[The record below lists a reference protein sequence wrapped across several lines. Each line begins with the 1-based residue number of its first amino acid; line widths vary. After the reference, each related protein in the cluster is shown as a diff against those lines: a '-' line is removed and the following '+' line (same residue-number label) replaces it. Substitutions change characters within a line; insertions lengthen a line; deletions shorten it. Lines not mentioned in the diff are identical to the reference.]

1 MLFTQGQPMR
11 PERESRLIL
20 AAVQARA
27 KMHEFRAAEDDYVPF
42 RRAPETLFPLAV
54 GILHDA
60 AAVIADR
67 FIDRLE
73 GPVVPPSWEEDDGS
87 IGQMVRFSASF
98 FDGFLESKIDAELT
112 TEFSLLCAASY
123 YLADSVGSAVVVANR
138 SEAPPLELG
147 QGLARLAWHILRS
160 DAGPID
166 GASQHAEFGNR
177 LLRALTGHFGL
188 EADAEEEMRSMC
200 DELRAT
206 VYDNGSAREVVYA
219 DIVTALCA
227 RKLENSARTIL
238 PPSSD
243 LPLASWAEALR
254 KPRFPKE
261 LWPAQRRVAD
271 AGLLRGKSGVV
282 QMPTSAGKTRATEL
296 IIRSAF
302 LSGRSNL
309 AVIVAPFR
317 SLCNDIRSDMVGA
330 FAGEDVTLDEVSDS
344 FLLDVDIA
352 GVLAQRS
359 VLIVTPEKMLYM
371 LRRAPEL
378 AERVGLIIY
387 DEGHQFEGFAR
398 GPTYEL
404 LLSSLR
410 KAVAPE
416 AQVVLISAVIGNAPV
431 IAEWLI
437 GDANAVISGEGLLP
451 TTKSIAFASWQ
462 FERGLLQYVSP
473 DDPDQQEYFVPRIVT
488 QTNLALKPRERAAR
502 VFPERGGTRESAEV
516 GLYLGLHLVERGSVA
531 LFRGTKE
538 GVISLCGRAAEIFDR
553 AVALPRPLDVSDAA
567 ELARLTHLA
576 RLNLGAEQ
584 DVTKA
589 SALGILAHHGN
600 TPQGL
605 RLAVEHAMK
614 EGHAKF
620 VICTSTLAQ
629 GVNFPIRYLIVS
641 ATQQGK
647 EKIKVRDFHNLMGR
661 AGRAGMHTE
670 GSIIFSA
677 PSIFDQRSSRDGR
690 WRWNATKNLLDPT
703 RAEPSRSSIL
713 DLFNDYEQPPEHK
726 LTLGLG
732 WLNLAFTTRAQIDAA
747 VASIKERFDWI
758 DADTFKTFVADRA
771 RAIQSIAAY
780 LAAYVDFMS
789 DQADERID
797 ELTHN
802 TLAWHLADDAT
813 REKLLEVFR
822 MTARAIETA
831 GDDQLRALIR
841 KSPLPPA
848 DVLALRDWTNANI
861 QTLLDAAVEG
871 DLVDAVYGE
880 VRKYVSSKALSKLT
894 DQNQILP
901 TLKAWLAGQSFDEI
915 GQALRAANVQTS
927 NRHITP
933 NHVVAICEGG
943 FGFDL
948 AMIVAAMAD
957 LVEPL
962 NEDLYEKLV
971 LLQRQIK
978 NGLSSVDALAFYEAG
993 FKDRVIA
1000 QAFAAAFGGVTD
1012 RAGVRH
1018 VCLAQRDELNVVLDA
1033 FPAYFQTVA
1042 DELRQ

>member
-1 MLFTQGQPMR
+1 MR

-27 KMHEFRAAEDDYVPF
+27 KMHEFRAAEEDYVPF

-60 AAVIADR
+60 AGAIADQ
-67 FIDRLE
+67 FINRAE
-73 GPVVPPSWEEDDGS
+73 GPVVPPAWEEGDGS

-98 FDGFLESKIDAELT
+98 FDAFLESQLNNELT

-123 YLADSVGSAVVVANR
+123 YLADSVGSAVVVARR
-138 SEAPPLELG
+138 SGAPQLELG
-147 QGLARLAWHILRS
+147 HGLSRVAWHILRG
-160 DAGPID
+160 DAAPID
-166 GASQHAEFGNR
+166 GASRHSEFGNR
-177 LLRALTGHFGL
+177 LLNALTRHFSL
-188 EADAEEEMRSMC
+188 EADAEEEIRVMC
-200 DELRAT
+200 AELRAS

-219 DIVTALCA
+219 DTVTALCS
-227 RKLENSARTIL
+227 RKFENAARTIL
-238 PPSSD
+238 PPSSG
-243 LPLASWAEALR
+243 LPLASWTEALR

-261 LWPAQRRVAD
+261 LWPAQRRIAE
-271 AGLLRGKSGVV
+271 ARLLRGNSGVV

-296 IIRSAF
+296 IIRSMF

-317 SLCNDIRSDMVGA
+317 SLCHDIRSDLVGA
-330 FAGEDVTLDEVSDS
+330 FAGENVALDEVSDS

-378 AERVGLIIY
+378 AERIGLVIY

-410 KAVAPE
+410 MTLAPE

-462 FERGLLQYVSP
+462 RERGLLQYVSP
-473 DDPDQQEYFVPRIVT
+473 DDPEQQEFFVPRIVT
-488 QTNLALKPRERAAR
+488 QTNLAMRRGERAPR
-502 VFPERGGTRESAEV
+502 IFPKRSGTGASAEI
-516 GLYLGLHLVERGSVA
+516 GLYLGLHLAEGGSVA
-531 LFRGTKE
+531 LFCGTKE
-538 GVISLCGRAAEIFDR
+538 GVISLCGRAAAIFDR
-553 AVALPRPLDVSDAA
+553 AVALPRPLDVSNAA
-567 ELARLTHLA
+567 EIARLTHLA
-576 RLNLGAEQ
+576 RLNLGADQ
-584 DVTKA
+584 DVTQA

-605 RLAVEHAMK
+605 RLSVEHAMK

-670 GSIIFSA
+670 GSVIFSA
-677 PSIFDQRSSRDGR
+677 PSIYDQRGNMDER
-690 WRWNATKNLLDPT
+690 WRWDATKSLLDPT

-713 DLFNDYEQPPEHK
+713 DLFDEYEQTARLK
-726 LTLGLG
+726 LTLPTG
-732 WLNLAFTTRAQIDAA
+732 WLDLAFATHADIDAA
-747 VASIKERFDWI
+747 AASIKQRFGWVDV
-758 DADTFKTFVADRA
+758 DMFKTFAADRA

-780 LAAYVDFMS
+780 LAAYVDFTS
-789 DQADERID
+789 DQAGERID
-797 ELTHN
+797 ELTRN
-802 TLAWHLADDAT
+802 TLAWHLAGNAT
-813 REKLLEVFR
+813 RNSLLEVFR
-822 MTARAIETA
+822 MTARAIEEA
-831 GDDQLRALIR
+831 GDDAQRALIR

-848 DVLALRDWTNANI
+848 DVFALRDWTNANM
-861 QTLLDAAVEG
+861 QTLVDAAERG
-871 DLVDAVYGE
+871 ELVDAVYAE
-880 VRKYVSSKALSKLT
+880 VSQYVTSKALSKLT

-901 TLKAWLAGQSFDEI
+901 TLKAWLTGQSFDAI
-915 GQALRAANVQTS
+915 GQTLRAGNVRTS
-927 NRHITP
+927 NRHINA

-957 LVEPL
+957 LVEGL
-962 NEDLYEKLV
+962 DEDLYKELV

-978 NGLSSVDALAFYEAG
+978 NGLSNASALAFYEAG
-993 FKDRVIA
+993 FKDRVVA
-1000 QAFAAAFGGVTD
+1000 QALAAAFDGVTD
-1012 RAGVRH
+1012 RTGVRR
-1018 VCLAQRDELNVVLDA
+1018 VCRRQREELNAVLDA
-1033 FPAYFQTVA
+1033 FPAYFQSVA
-1042 DELRQ
+1042 EELRY

>member
-1 MLFTQGQPMR
+1 MR

-27 KMHEFRAAEDDYVPF
+27 KMHEFRAAEEDYVPF

-60 AAVIADR
+60 AGAIADR
-67 FIDRLE
+67 FIDLAE
-73 GPVVPPSWEEDDGS
+73 GPVVPSAWEEDDGS

-98 FDGFLESKIDAELT
+98 FDAFLESQLNNELT

-123 YLADSVGSAVVVANR
+123 YLADSVGSAVVVARR
-138 SEAPPLELG
+138 SGAPPLELG
-147 QGLARLAWHILRS
+147 HGLVRVAWHILRG
-160 DAGPID
+160 DAGPIE
-166 GASQHAEFGNR
+166 GASRHTEFGNR
-177 LLRALTGHFGL
+177 MLNALTRHFGL
-188 EADAEEEMRSMC
+188 EADAEEEMRAMC
-200 DELRAT
+200 AELRSV

-219 DIVTALCA
+219 DTVTALCA
-227 RKLENSARTIL
+227 RKLENAARTIL
-238 PPSSD
+238 PPSSG
-243 LPLASWAEALR
+243 LPPASWTEALR

-261 LWPAQRRVAD
+261 LWPAQRRIAE
-271 AGLLRGKSGVV
+271 AGLLRGNSGVV

-296 IIRSAF
+296 IIRSVF

-317 SLCNDIRSDMVGA
+317 SLCHDIRSDLAGA
-330 FAGEDVTLDEVSDS
+330 FAGEDVALDEVSDS

-352 GVLAQRS
+352 GVLGQRS

-378 AERVGLIIY
+378 AERIGLIVY

-410 KAVAPE
+410 MTLAPE
-416 AQVVLISAVIGNAPV
+416 AQVILISAVIGNAPV

-437 GDANAVISGEGLLP
+437 RDANAVIGGDGLLP

-473 DDPDQQEYFVPRIVT
+473 DDPEQQEFFVPRIVT
-488 QTNLALKPRERAAR
+488 QTNLALKPRERTAR
-502 VFPERGGTRESAEV
+502 VFPERGGTGESAEV

-531 LFRGTKE
+531 LFCGKKE
-538 GVISLCGRAAEIFDR
+538 GVISLCRRAAEIFDR
-553 AVALPRPLDVSDAA
+553 EVALPRPLDVSNAA
-567 ELARLTHLA
+567 EITRLTHLA
-576 RLNLGAEQ
+576 MLNLGADQ
-584 DVTKA
+584 DVAQA

-605 RLAVEHAMK
+605 RLSVEHAMK

-629 GVNFPIRYLIVS
+629 GVNFPIRYLIIS

-670 GSIIFSA
+670 GSVIFSA
-677 PSIFDQRSSRDGR
+677 PSIYDQRGNRDER
-690 WRWNATKNLLDPT
+690 WRWDATKNLLDPT

-713 DLFNDYEQPPEHK
+713 DLFDEYEQPPRRK
-726 LTLGLG
+726 LTLQIG
-732 WLNLAFTTRAQIDAA
+732 WLDLAFATHADIDAA
-747 VASIKERFDWI
+747 VASIKQRFGWVDI
-758 DADTFKTFVADRA
+758 DMFKTFVADRA

-780 LAAYVDFMS
+780 LAAYVDFTS
-789 DQADERID
+789 DQAGERVD
-797 ELTHN
+797 ELTRN

-813 REKLLEVFR
+813 RDNLLEVFR
-822 MTARAIETA
+822 MTARAIEEA
-831 GDDQLRALIR
+831 GDDALRALIR

-848 DVLALRDWTNANI
+848 DVFALRDWTNANI
-861 QTLLDAAVEG
+861 QTLVDAAERG
-871 DLVDAVYGE
+871 ELVDAVYAE
-880 VRKYVSSKALSKLT
+880 VRQYMTSKALSKLT

-901 TLKAWLAGQSFDEI
+901 TLKSWLAGASFDAI
-915 GQALRAANVQTS
+915 GQTLRAANVRTS
-927 NRHITP
+927 NRHITA

-948 AMIVAAMAD
+948 AMVVASMAD

-962 NEDLYEKLV
+962 DEDLYEKLV

-978 NGLSSVDALAFYEAG
+978 NGLSNAAALAFYEAG
-993 FKDRVIA
+993 FKDRVVA
-1000 QAFAAAFGGVTD
+1000 QALAAAFGGVTD
-1012 RAGVRH
+1012 RTGVRSI
-1018 VCLAQRDELNVVLDA
+1018 CRMQRDELNAVLQA
-1033 FPAYFQTVA
+1033 FPAYFQSVA
-1042 DELRQ
+1042 EELQH